1 MTSAI
6 IGSSIAGG
14 KIVPSSAS
22 DVGVKDGVTLIAGGV
37 NVEYEVAKGV
47 GSMIATSEAAVG
59 VAIGPGVQLITLTA
73 K

>member
-1 MTSAI
+1 MTSAT

-37 NVEYEVAKGV
+37 NVEYEVARGV
-47 GSMIATSEAAVG
+47 GSMSASSEARVG
-59 VAIGPGVQLITLTA
+59 AAFG
-73 K
+73 